1 MDSGETPTQL
11 DGDATMDG
19 LMRRMDLTSLR
30 LFVDAC
36 EARSISAAASRACI
50 VPSAASRRIQDLEKS
65 VGVAL
70 LFRSPR
76 GISPTAAGL
85 TVLRHARVALAELQ
99 HMATSLQRFASGL
112 QGTVRVAANISSI
125 DQYLPEDL
133 AAFAQSYPDVGIELE
148 EKRGGE
154 IFQCI
159 EDGTADLG
167 IGNDWYLGESA
178 AICRLYREDRL
189 VAIFPRS
196 HPKARLAG
204 VSFVD
209 VLEQPLIGLHAE
221 SAYNAKLAQQATLIG
236 REINMKI
243 LVNSYDAICRMVHA
257 GLGVSLVLKQ
267 LADMHQDVLNIVAV
281 PLMEEWASKRILIA
295 YRSEDT
301 LSASARTLLDFLTGE
316 TKDYE
321 SRAGES

>member
-1 MDSGETPTQL
+1 MDPGNLPTEL
-11 DGDATMDG
+11 CCNSTIEG
-19 LMRRMDLTSLR
+19 LMRRLDLTSLR

-36 EARSISAAASRACI
+36 EASSISAAASRACI
-50 VPSAASRRIQDLEKS
+50 VPSAVSRRIQDLEKS

-76 GISPTAAGL
+76 GITPTAAGQ
-85 TVLRHARVALAELQ
+85 TVLQHARAALTELQ

-112 QGTVRVAANISSI
+112 QGTVRVVANISSI

-133 AAFAQSYPDVGIELE
+133 AAFAQSYPDVSIELE

-154 IFQCI
+154 IFKCV

-178 AICRLYREDRL
+178 AISRLYREDSL

-196 HPKARLAG
+196 HLKARLAQ
-204 VSFVD
+204 VSFSD
-209 VLEQPLIGLHAE
+209 VLDQPLIGLHAE
-221 SAYNAKLAQQATLIG
+221 SAYNAKLTQQATLIG
-236 REINMKI
+236 RAINMKI
-243 LVNSYDAICRMVHA
+243 RVNSYDAICRMVHA

-267 LADMHQDVLNIVAV
+267 LADMHQDSLNISAV
-281 PLMEEWASKRILIA
+281 PLSEEWARKRILIA
-295 YRSEDT
+295 YRSDDT
-301 LSASARTLLDFLTGE
+301 LSASARTLLDFLTGKTE
-316 TKDYE
+316 IYGAAMGK
-321 SRAGES
+321 S